1 MNGLNVNIR
10 VQGFDI
16 IDADTLMTK
25 PLPKNRFLVES
36 LVPQGVNILAGAS
49 KTGKS
54 WLMLDMAL
62 KIAAGEPLWG
72 LETTQCDVLYLCL
85 EDTYQRIQ
93 ERLMKLTDEAPQNLR
108 FSARQGDGSSVLPKN
123 TA

>member
-1 MNGLNVNIR
+1 MNGLNVNNR

-62 KIAAGEPLWG
+62 KIVAGEPLWG

-85 EDTYQRIQ
+85 EDSLNRVQ
-93 ERLMKLTDEAPQNLR
+93 ERLNRITDDPPDNLFYR
-108 FSARQGDGSSVLPKN
+108 IHRLGCLL
-123 TA
+123 